1 MHSSVCAPAPP
12 PIRVCPPLAMR
23 ASSLRPWCFAR
34 LHAAVGG
41 VEGED
46 CVGGGVGGGVGG
58 VGSTS
63 GSGVGSSSGVGNTS
77 DRAGLSSAGFRC
89 AGFRCAGSSGRA
101 AAAVPPP
108 LASRV
113 GRVTGRASCSDDRLA
128 AAPVRLWHTANQAA
142 APAQRRG
149 FAPKRQ
155 MRETCGGSRA
165 AAVRTTGGWG
175 GGWGGVGWGG
185 GGVGWGGG
193 WHCLSSAVRCSM
205 RRRRSSS
212 GR

>member
-1 MHSSVCAPAPP
+1 M
-12 PIRVCPPLAMR
+12 
-23 ASSLRPWCFAR
+23 
-34 LHAAVGG
+34 
-41 VEGED
+41 
-46 CVGGGVGGGVGG
+46 GGGVGGGVGG

-77 DRAGLSSAGFRC
+77 GRAGFRC
-89 AGFRCAGSSGRA
+89 AGFRCAGLSSAGSSGRA
-101 AAAVPPP
+101 SAAVPPP

-142 APAQRRG
+142 APAQRKGIRCEKTN
-149 FAPKRQ
+149 ARD
-155 MRETCGGSRA
+155 MRRFEGCGGSND
-165 AAVRTTGGWG
+165 G
-175 GGWGGVGWGG
+175 GGGGGSGGVGWGG
-185 GGVGWGGG
+185 GGGWGEGG